1 MKSVYRW
8 KSGAAAMM
16 AMAITTGTIAPMF
29 VLSPANAQYRIGQP
43 RNGGYNSRDITIS
56 RGARIPTKYNKEK
69 IYLVPGE
76 TMKVT
81 LVVSQNLVDG
91 NGGNILIPRDS
102 KIKGEFVPV
111 RRRDS
116 WNSRDSRDSRDSKDV
131 QGAQFVAKE
140 IVLPNGETQRIDASS
155 DIITRTEK
163 VKKGPQTGEI
173 LRDAGYG
180 AAAGA
185 VIGLLTGDKKVG
197 AGELLI
203 GGAAGSIYRVI
214 KGGKEADL
222 IAVDTD
228 RDLNLRLDSPLTIS
242 MNRNNGYY
250 YNSNNYSY

>member
-8 KSGAAAMM
+8 KSGAVAMM
-16 AMAITTGTIAPMF
+16 AMAITTGTVAPMF
-29 VLSPANAQYRIGQP
+29 VLSPVNAQSRIGQP

-56 RGARIPTKYNKEK
+56 RGARIPTKYGKEK
-69 IYLVPGE
+69 IYLAPGE
-76 TMKVT
+76 TMKAT
-81 LVVSQNLVDG
+81 LIVSQNLVDG

-102 KIKGEFVPV
+102 KIKGEFVPA
-111 RRRDS
+111 RQRDS
-116 WNSRDSRDSRDSKDV
+116 WNSRDSRDSKDV
-131 QGAQFVAKE
+131 RGAQFIAKE

-214 KGGKEADL
+214 KGGKEAEL
-222 IAVDTD
+222 IAIDTD

-242 MNRNNGYY
+242 TSRNNGYY
-250 YNSNNYSY
+250 YNSNNYGY

>member
-1 MKSVYRW
+1 MKSIYRW
-8 KSGAAAMM
+8 KSGAVAMM
-16 AMAITTGTIAPMF
+16 AMAITTGTVAPIF
-29 VLSPANAQYRIGQP
+29 VLSPANAQYSIGQP
-43 RNGGYNSRDITIS
+43 RNGVNNSRDITIS

-111 RRRDS
+111 KRRDS
-116 WNSRDSRDSRDSKDV
+116 WNSRDSRDSKDV
-131 QGAQFVAKE
+131 QGTQFIARE

-214 KGGKEADL
+214 KGGKEANL
-222 IAVDTD
+222 IAIYTD

-242 MNRNNGYY
+242 MNRNKDYY
-250 YNSNNYSY
+250 YNSNNYGY